1 MSYDLRISACS
12 GWNQCSNNS
21 VRLIFVFHQ
30 YLFYKSPSYI
40 PFNNRVLVVFA
51 GASTNIKR
59 EVSMEEV

>member
-1 MSYDLRISACS
+1 MISGSALVVD
-12 GWNQCSNNS
+12 GINVQIILY
-21 VRLIFVFHQ
+21 VLIFVSTTVF
-30 YLFYKSPSYI
+30 FYKSPSYI